1 MKKLI
6 SVLLVGIMLSA
17 VLAVCASASALQPWF
32 PDGPIMVRTR
42 ARITIPV
49 RCTATLTVTD
59 EKGNAVEGAKY
70 TLYRHGSKFG
80 SLDTIVGEYVTDKDG
95 KIFVTHLSPD
105 EYFFMAVGA
114 PKGFEQD
121 TEIHTFNVYGNGIVA
136 LKVVLLEE
144 KVVEPVVEETA
155 DEPAIADEAVVV
167 AEDAAIE
174 AAPAEEAAAIE
185 AAPAEEAAAA
195 EEAPAADAEAAVV
208 TETVEIVA

>member
-1 MKKLI
+1 MEVNHDKTPLCAA
-6 SVLLVGIMLSA
+6 LS
-17 VLAVCASASALQPWF
+17 VCASAIYQPTQGVAKLTF
-32 PDGPIMVRTR
+32 RPRF
-42 ARITIPV
+42 TIPV

-174 AAPAEEAAAIE
+174 AAPAEEAAA
-185 AAPAEEAAAA
+185 A

>member
-17 VLAVCASASALQPWF
+17 VLAVCASADVPSYILN
-32 PDGPIMVRTR
+32 GRTAFR
-42 ARITIPV
+42 PRFTIPV

-80 SLDTIVGEYVTDKDG
+80 SLDTTIGEYVTDKDG
-95 KIFVTHLSPD
+95 KIFVSHLSPD

>member
-6 SVLLVGIMLSA
+6 SVLLVGIMLCAALS
-17 VLAVCASASALQPWF
+17 VCASAYYQPIQGVAKLAF
-32 PDGPIMVRTR
+32 RPRF
-42 ARITIPV
+42 TIPV

-121 TEIHTFNVYGNGIVA
+121 TEIHTFNVYGNGVVA

-167 AEDAAIE
+167 AEDAIE

>member
-6 SVLLVGIMLSA
+6 SVLLVGIMLCAALS
-17 VLAVCASASALQPWF
+17 VCASAIYQPIQGVTKLTF
-32 PDGPIMVRTR
+32 PPRF
-42 ARITIPV
+42 TIPV

-121 TEIHTFNVYGNGIVA
+121 TEIHTFNVYGNGVVA

-167 AEDAAIE
+167 AEDAIE

-195 EEAPAADAEAAVV
+195 EEAPAADAKAAVV
-208 TETVEIVA
+208 TETIEIVA